1 MQSSNIASFYKAVSL
16 TKISYLKGSSW
27 ITIND
32 REKILEQSIA
42 QFFIVNFHKVGIEIR
57 N

>member
-1 MQSSNIASFYKAVSL
+1 MKPSNISNFYKAVSI
-16 TKISYLKGSSW
+16 TKIPYLKGSSW

-42 QFFIVNFHKVGIEIR
+42 QFFIVNFHKVSAAY
-57 N
+57 